1 LGHSDH
7 PAAVSDP
14 LSDMHIDRVFHAL
27 LLFAKPDPKA
37 PYPKSRGLKSRH
49 DRATQGR

>member
-27 LLFAKPDPKA
+27 LLFPNLTPR
-37 PYPKSRGLKSRH
+37 PSPIILRPQVSP
-49 DRATQGR
+49 